1 MEFRNFLLAAL
12 HPDDAALLVPSLKEV
27 SLSRGQLLF
36 DPGELVQSL
45 YFPSSACV
53 SVVSVMSDGRAVET
67 STVGHESAVGLLDAV
82 SGLPGRSKMFVQVAG
97 SAMVMPSRTFR
108 GRLEES
114 RSLLAL
120 TLRHARASAQQS
132 ELSAAC
138 SSVHA
143 ADGRLARWLLMT
155 QDRTGGDAFALTQDY
170 MAIMTGVQRTTV
182 SQMAAALKK
191 AGVIDY
197 SRGHVTV
204 LDRPALIDHACECYT
219 IAQQQFKELKT
230 AKG

>member
-82 SGLPGRSKMFVQVAG
+82 SGLAINLAQNARYAEEASSGSRLEQLVQRGLEAEGRRDVLLWRLLLNQLCEEERFVGRGESEKYAFDTQMYLPFPFTVAG
-97 SAMVMPSRTFR
+97 
-108 GRLEES
+108 
-114 RSLLAL
+114 
-120 TLRHARASAQQS
+120 H
-132 ELSAAC
+132 
-138 SSVHA
+138 
-143 ADGRLARWLLMT
+143 
-155 QDRTGGDAFALTQDY
+155 
-170 MAIMTGVQRTTV
+170 
-182 SQMAAALKK
+182 
-191 AGVIDY
+191 
-197 SRGHVTV
+197 
-204 LDRPALIDHACECYT
+204 
-219 IAQQQFKELKT
+219 
-230 AKG
+230 